1 MTDTFCNELAICKEM
16 ADGMDDAFAGVYLL
30 YERISPIKRSR
41 SNPRTA
47 RNAHMVP
54 GGLNGGGKELVTF
67 CSRPVATKTEA
78 TDMVDARITAVEVV
92 DQFEVLVVGST
103 LVDWYSSIA
112 FSE

>member
-1 MTDTFCNELAICKEM
+1 MTDIFCNELAICNEID
-16 ADGMDDAFAGVYLL
+16 DGMDDAFAGVYLL
-30 YERISPIKRSR
+30 YESISPIKRSK

-78 TDMVDARITAVEVV
+78 TDMVDARITAVKVG
-92 DQFEVLVVGST
+92 QLEVLVVGST